1 MLLYRTQFDDG
12 GEEIWPIRRQRPLPA
27 RLAVVVPPN
36 AGGPW
41 KMHQAMLQMAQTP
54 GSGPGPLPGPSEN
67 SRFGVRLDQFST
79 GHQRWVVPPPP
90 AWLVTAVG
98 DEWTI
103 PPRHYRRIEF
113 CKAAHTDG

>member
-1 MLLYRTQFDDG
+1 MVHS
-12 GEEIWPIRRQRPLPA
+12 LPT
-27 RLAVVVPPN
+27 AVTSQ
-36 AGGPW
+36 AGGGGTTQRW
-41 KMHQAMLQMAQTP
+41 WHLANASRRASNRLFSLDP
-54 GSGPGPLPGPSEN
+54 GSGCQPLPGSSE
-67 SRFGVRLDQFST
+67 FGPFEACLDTFST

-103 PPRHYRRIEF
+103 SPRHHRRIEF